1 MGIRLDVPVTE
12 EYPPGDFYLPDVR
25 LRRDP
30 TSEPPSMQMPYT
42 PFLTDAVA
50 LVEDTIG
57 DANQRWAMAFPT
69 RSHAGQR
76 SPDRL
81 FGSRG
86 SPLVVPER
94 QGGSLVAVS
103 I

>member
-12 EYPPGDFYLPDVR
+12 EYPPGDLYLPDVR

-30 TSEPPSMQMPYT
+30 SSEPPSIQMPYT
-42 PFLTDAVA
+42 PFLTDVVA
-50 LVEDTIG
+50 QGEDMVR
-57 DANQRWAMAFPT
+57 DANEHWAVAFPT

-76 SPDRL
+76 SGDRL

-86 SPLVVPER
+86 SPLFVPER